1 MSTLYN
7 NKVANILWDTVAN
20 ISIISKEYLYSL
32 FPDLVIQNLQD
43 ILSESG
49 KLHARWGNQQ
59 EIPYEGYI
67 ELEVSVSSGTDKRVF
82 VPFL

>member
-7 NKVANILWDTVAN
+7 NKFANILWDTVAN

-32 FPDLVIQNLQD
+32 FPDLAIQNLQD

-49 KLHARWGNQQ
+49 KLHVRWGNQQ
-59 EIPYEGYI
+59 EIPYEGYT
-67 ELEVSVSSGTDKRVF
+67 ELQVSISSGMDKKVF
-82 VPFL
+82 VSFL